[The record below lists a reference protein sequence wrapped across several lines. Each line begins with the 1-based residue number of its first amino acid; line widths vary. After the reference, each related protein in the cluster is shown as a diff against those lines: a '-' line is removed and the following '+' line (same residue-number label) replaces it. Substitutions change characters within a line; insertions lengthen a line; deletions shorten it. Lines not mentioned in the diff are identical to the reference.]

1 MKLGNSLGVDEAR
14 VRPDEA
20 GMCTGVDERPADA
33 KHARHLE
40 ESGSEVI
47 YIRMRPER
55 HNGVEAVVLERQ
67 GSGVRTEDIEAT
79 VASPPQHVLRR
90 VDACDLPAGIA
101 EGDGLGAGTAADV
114 QQSPCPITDQPE
126 GSYPPRVVNVVE
138 EVGVVP
144 VGDAVVTSH
153 RSMLVRLR
161 EPAANGRCRG
171 VDMARGF
178 LVAISCGL
186 LLTAS
191 GVASP
196 QKSPA
201 VSLLTRPSGLVAGRP
216 WNAVLVVRGSRPSS
230 VGLTASLGR
239 RRVSVSAR
247 GWRNER
253 YRGRLVFPASGRW
266 TLTARISGKRF
277 RLGVVL
283 VRAPVRPPLVLVYPT
298 EAILEP
304 SGSLLVAESGQSR
317 IARIDPNTGRDT
329 SVVRI
334 VQPYG
339 IALTPSGVLFAT
351 SESRVVRVGSGGAMT
366 TIADAGEDVGPLA
379 LDGAGSL
386 YFGTVARIFRI
397 DSGTGAVTAYAG
409 TGPRGGEGDG
419 GPALQAELNAPHGL
433 VIGADGALYVAD
445 TGNHR
450 VRRIDPA
457 THVISAVAAGDGP
470 AGLAVG
476 SGGVLYVAERDGL
489 RVSRIDPSGTK
500 TLVAG
505 TGVRGNTGD
514 GGPATGARLDEPF
527 DVVPTAS
534 GALFILESGA
544 TGRIRRIAPSGTI
557 STLTR
562 R

>member
-1 MKLGNSLGVDEAR
+1 MRFRAGVVAAALVLLAVGSAATIKEPTISLVSTR
-14 VRPDEA
+14 
-20 GMCTGVDERPADA
+20 
-33 KHARHLE
+33 
-40 ESGSEVI
+40 
-47 YIRMRPER
+47 
-55 HNGVEAVVLERQ
+55 
-67 GSGVRTEDIEAT
+67 SGV
-79 VASPPQHVLRR
+79 
-90 VDACDLPAGIA
+90 
-101 EGDGLGAGTAADV
+101 
-114 QQSPCPITDQPE
+114 
-126 GSYPPRVVNVVE
+126 
-138 EVGVVP
+138 
-144 VGDAVVTSH
+144 
-153 RSMLVRLR
+153 
-161 EPAANGRCRG
+161 
-171 VDMARGF
+171 
-178 LVAISCGL
+178 
-186 LLTAS
+186 
-191 GVASP
+191 
-196 QKSPA
+196 
-201 VSLLTRPSGLVAGRP
+201 VAGRP
-216 WNAVLVVRGSRPSS
+216 WTAVLLVRGARPARVALIATS
-230 VGLTASLGR
+230 GR
-239 RRVSVSAR
+239 RRVAVSAR
-247 GWRNER
+247 RWRKER
-253 YRGRLVFPASGRW
+253 YRARLVFPAAGRW
-266 TLTARISGKRF
+266 TLTAQSGGRRF

-283 VRAPVRPPLVLVYPT
+283 VRAPVRQPLVLMYPT

-317 IARIDPNTGRDT
+317 IARIDPKTGRDT

-339 IALTPSGVLFAT
+339 IALTPSGVLLAT

-379 LDGAGSL
+379 LDGAGNL

-409 TGPRGGEGDG
+409 TGTRGGGGDG
-419 GPALQAELNAPHGL
+419 GRALQAELNAPHGL

-505 TGVRGNTGD
+505 TGVRGNSGN
-514 GGPATGARLDEPF
+514 GGPATAARLDEPF

-534 GALFILESGA
+534 GTLFILQSGA
-544 TGRIRRIAPSGTI
+544 AGGLRHIDPSGTI
-557 STLTR
+557 TTVGHR
-562 R
+562 